1 MNATAWGERAM
12 NFDTL
17 TTVLA
22 VLGAG
27 AFLWWGGVKLG
38 RFLSWIEREEI
49 ARQKAE
55 AAAKQNRKAPAPES
69 RPDAIPA
76 AHVAAIAAAVAAIDG
91 AHAIVHIGP
100 AGAASAWV
108 VEGRWLQ
115 QTSHRPH

>member
-1 MNATAWGERAM
+1 M

-22 VLGAG
+22 VIGVL
-27 AFLWWGGVKLG
+27 AFLWWGGLKLG

-55 AAAKQNRKAPAPES
+55 AAAKQSGKALAPNPAPAS

-76 AHVAAIAAAVAAIDG
+76 AHIAAIAAAVAAIDG
-91 AHAIVHIGP
+91 AHAIVHIGV